1 MARWK
6 RAATLKKSMVRS
18 YRGPEGRK
26 ESMRKK
32 KTYPTRAFLFLAPA
46 VIVLLLIGIYPLL
59 FAAWNSLHEFILPR
73 VPRYGSPFV
82 WFGNYLSLLTDQSFG
97 AALART
103 FVFLLINLPIQLV
116 LGTAIALLLD
126 KPGNE
131 LLKNISCV
139 CLVIPMAATFA
150 VVGLM
155 GRLMFNNDFGIIT
168 YLWNLVL
175 GHRVD
180 WLADPNLAFLSISIM
195 DCWQWTPFCALV
207 LLSSLTMVPVEIE
220 EAARLETDKWWHVL
234 WRVQLPFLLPGIT
247 AILILRTA
255 DILKMFDV
263 IFIMTRGG
271 PGSATELISI
281 FIQRVGFRAF
291 DQGMA
296 SAQAIVMLVISIV
309 LSRIYIRFVYREI

>member
-1 MARWK
+1 M
-6 RAATLKKSMVRS
+6 T
-18 YRGPEGRK
+18 E
-26 ESMRKK
+26 K
-32 KTYPTRAFLFLAPA
+32 KTYPTSAFLFLAPA
-46 VIVLLLIGIYPLL
+46 VIVLLLVGIYPLL

-73 VPRYGSPFV
+73 VARYGSPFV
-82 WFGNYLSLLTDQSFG
+82 WFRNYLSLLLDQAFRE
-97 AALART
+97 ALART
-103 FVFLLINLPIQLV
+103 FVFL
-116 LGTAIALLLD
+116 GTGIALLLH

-131 LLKNISCV
+131 LVKTISRV

-155 GRLMFNNDFGIIT
+155 GRLMFNHDFGIIT
-168 YLWNLVL
+168 YLWSLLL
-175 GHRVD
+175 GYRVD
-180 WLADPNLAFLSISIM
+180 WLADPNLAFVSISIM

-220 EAARLETDKWWHVL
+220 EAARLETDKWWHLL

-247 AILILRTA
+247 AILIFRTA

-263 IFIMTRGG
+263 IFVMTRGG
-271 PGSATELISI
+271 PASATELISI

-296 SAQAIVMLVISIV
+296 SAQAIVMLIISIV

>member
-1 MARWK
+1 M
-6 RAATLKKSMVRS
+6 T
-18 YRGPEGRK
+18 
-26 ESMRKK
+26 KK
-32 KTYPTRAFLFLAPA
+32 KTYPTHAFFFLAPA
-46 VIVLLLIGIYPLL
+46 VIALLLVGIYPLL

-73 VPRYGSPFV
+73 VARYGSPFV
-82 WFGNYLSLLTDQSFG
+82 WFQNYLSLLSDQSFRE
-97 AALART
+97 ALTRT

-116 LGTAIALLLD
+116 LGTGIALLLH

-131 LLKNISCV
+131 LVKNISRV
-139 CLVIPMAATFA
+139 CLVIPMATTFA

-155 GRLMFNNDFGIIT
+155 GRLMFNDDFGIIT
-168 YLWNLVL
+168 YLWSLVL
-175 GHRVD
+175 GHRVE
-180 WLADPNLAFLSISIM
+180 WLADPNLAFVSISIM

-207 LLSSLTMVPVEIE
+207 LLSSLTMVPIEVE

-234 WRVQLPFLLPGIT
+234 WRVQLPFILPGIT

>member
-1 MARWK
+1 
-6 RAATLKKSMVRS
+6 
-18 YRGPEGRK
+18 
-26 ESMRKK
+26 MRKK
-32 KTYPTRAFLFLAPA
+32 KTYPTSAFLFLAPA
-46 VIVLLLIGIYPLL
+46 VIVLLLVGVYPLL
-59 FAAWNSLHEFILPR
+59 FAAWNSLHELILPR
-73 VPRYGSPFV
+73 VASSGSPFV
-82 WFGNYLSLLTDQSFG
+82 WFRNYLALLSDPSFRE
-97 AALART
+97 ALART

-116 LGTAIALLLD
+116 LGTGIALLLH

-131 LLKNISCV
+131 LVKTISRV

-180 WLADPNLAFLSISIM
+180 WLADPKLAFVSISIM

-207 LLSSLTMVPVEIE
+207 LWSSLTMVPPEIE
-220 EAARLETDKWWHVL
+220 EVARLETDKWWHL
-234 WRVQLPFLLPGIT
+234 LRRVQLPFLLPGIT
-247 AILILRTA
+247 AILILRTV

-263 IFIMTRGG
+263 IFTMTRGG
-271 PGSATELISI
+271 PGSATELISV
-281 FIQRVGFRAF
+281 FIQRVGFGAF

-296 SAQAIVMLVISIV
+296 SAQAIVLLIISIV
-309 LSRIYIRFVYREI
+309 LSRIYIRFIYRELTN

>member
-1 MARWK
+1 
-6 RAATLKKSMVRS
+6 
-18 YRGPEGRK
+18 
-26 ESMRKK
+26 MRKK
-32 KTYPTRAFLFLAPA
+32 KTYPTRAFFFLAPA
-46 VIVLLLIGIYPLL
+46 VIVLLLVGIYPLL

-73 VPRYGSPFV
+73 VARYGSPFV
-82 WFGNYLSLLTDQSFG
+82 WFQNYLSLLSDQSFRE
-97 AALART
+97 ALART
-103 FVFLLINLPIQLV
+103 FVFLIINLPIQLA
-116 LGTAIALLLD
+116 LGTGIALLLH

-131 LLKNISCV
+131 LVKNICRV
-139 CLVIPMAATFA
+139 CLVIPMATTFA

-155 GRLMFNNDFGIIT
+155 GRLVFNNDFGIVT
-168 YLWNLVL
+168 YIWNLIV
-175 GHRVD
+175 GHRAE
-180 WLADPNLAFLSISIM
+180 WLADPNLAFVSISIM

-234 WRVQLPFLLPGIT
+234 WRVQLAFMLPGIT

-296 SAQAIVMLVISIV
+296 SAQAIVMLIISIV

>member
-1 MARWK
+1 
-6 RAATLKKSMVRS
+6 
-18 YRGPEGRK
+18 
-26 ESMRKK
+26 MRKN
-32 KTYPTRAFLFLAPA
+32 KTYPTHAFFFLAPA
-46 VIVLLLIGIYPLL
+46 VIALLLVGIYPLL

-73 VPRYGSPFV
+73 VARYGSPFV
-82 WFGNYLSLLTDQSFG
+82 WFQNYLSLLSDQSFRE
-97 AALART
+97 ALART
-103 FVFLLINLPIQLV
+103 FVFLLINLPIQLL
-116 LGTAIALLLD
+116 LGTGIALLLR

-131 LLKNISCV
+131 LVKNISRV
-139 CLVIPMAATFA
+139 CLVIPMATTFA

-168 YLWNLVL
+168 YLWSLVL
-175 GHRVD
+175 GHRVE
-180 WLADPNLAFLSISIM
+180 WLADPNLAFVSISIM

-220 EAARLETDKWWHVL
+220 EAAKLETDKWWHVL
-234 WRVQLPFLLPGIT
+234 WRVQVPFILPGIT